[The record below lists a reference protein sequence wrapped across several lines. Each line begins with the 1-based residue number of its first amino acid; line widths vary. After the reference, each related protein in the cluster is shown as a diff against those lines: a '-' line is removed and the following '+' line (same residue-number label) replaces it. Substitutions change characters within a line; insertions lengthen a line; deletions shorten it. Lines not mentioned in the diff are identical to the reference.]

1 MRPILIF
8 MAKTLSFTSQA
19 QGFLSKFVFYPL
31 AELSQGRKIRRK
43 SDFLGQY
50 ESLPE
55 DKKLHHRKQ
64 QLHKILVHA
73 NRNVPYYQ
81 ELFKKEG
88 FNPDKV
94 LNSLDYLSDLPFLD
108 KDILR
113 QQGERMLASSTRE
126 ASKFLRKTNGSTGIV
141 TDMWYDQESLDW
153 TAAAGLFTS
162 TSIGRTLEKR
172 KVVLCSEASY
182 NPDQAWLNKES
193 LKGLALNR
201 KLVHTKNFSNEGL
214 SKLLVCL
221 QEARAHTIQ
230 GNTSSLYYLAL
241 YCQQQGIEAKGLF
254 QIFECTGET
263 VSSQKAKVIEE
274 VFGCHTVNI
283 YGNAEFGIM
292 AFSRSSV
299 ESLQVIEPMVHLES
313 SSLGNGMEE
322 LIATGLTNFCMPLIR
337 YKTGD
342 IGKVLRKG
350 GTTTLEGLKGRV
362 HDLVPL
368 QGNMVSTTFIQD
380 TIDKIG
386 GVDEWQIVLPATQ
399 GKKLIRIVPNHQFSE
414 SIFKEKFYSYFGHDL
429 EVQIVRFEDLKLSGW
444 RDKFRYVVNN

>member
-1 MRPILIF
+1 
-8 MAKTLSFTSQA
+8 MAKTQSLSSQA

-31 AELSQGRKIRRK
+31 AEISQGRKIRRK
-43 SDFLGQY
+43 SDFLSQY
-50 ESLPE
+50 DSLSDE
-55 DKKLHHRKQ
+55 KKLHHRKL

-73 NRNVPYYQ
+73 NKNVPYYQ
-81 ELFKKEG
+81 DLFSKEG
-88 FNPDKV
+88 FNPDKI

-113 QQGERMLASSTRE
+113 QQGDRMLAKSTRE

-141 TDMWYDQESLDW
+141 TDMWYDQDSLDW

-182 NPDQAWLNKES
+182 NPDSNWINKES

-214 SKLLVCL
+214 SKLLTCL
-221 QEARAHTIQ
+221 QEAGAHTVQ

-241 YCQQQGIEAKGLF
+241 YCQQQNIAAKGLF
-254 QIFECTGET
+254 KIFECTGET
-263 VSSQKAKVIEE
+263 LSTQKAKVIEE
-274 VFGCHTVNI
+274 VFGCHAVNI

-292 AFSRSSV
+292 AFSRNSV
-299 ESLQVIEPMVHLES
+299 ESLHVIEPIVHLES

-342 IGKVLRKG
+342 IGKVFRQG
-350 GTTTLEGLKGRV
+350 NTTVLEGLKGRV

-386 GVDEWQIVLPATQ
+386 GVDEWQIVLPPTYD
-399 GKKLIRIVPNHQFSE
+399 KKLIRIVPNQNFNE
-414 SIFKEKFYSYFGHDL
+414 ALFKERFYSYFGHEL